1 MAAGM
6 AQPPSKPITSK
17 TAVIRKNAFMALHLI
32 DGLTTRPAQ
41 FPSKISPAHAGSNI
55 IINGA
60 DLFPL

>member
-1 MAAGM
+1 
-6 AQPPSKPITSK
+6 
-17 TAVIRKNAFMALHLI
+17 MALHLI

-60 DLFPL
+60 DLFPRRAQKPSATFLGENVAWEKSTVN